1 MPEYVSNSHKSK
13 REKEANEE
21 KKIDRVVS
29 GPVSPR
35 KKSEFRKMADVFISE
50 DATNVKSYIFMDVIV
65 PAIRNLIEDIIVDS
79 THMIFRGERGGR
91 DRRKNEKTPYYR
103 SYERERDRDRSS
115 YRESR
120 TYSGYDYENYVIPSR
135 DEANEVL
142 CRMDDLMS
150 AYKTVSVA
158 DFYEL
163 VGVRCNYTDNKY
175 GWSNLRN
182 ARVVPVRD
190 GYVIEL
196 PKAMPLD

>member
-1 MPEYVSNSHKSK
+1 MQEYVSNSHKSK
-13 REKEANEE
+13 KEKEANEE
-21 KKIDRVVS
+21 KNIERVVS

-35 KKSEFRKMADVFISE
+35 KKSELRKMADAFIS
-50 DATNVKSYIFMDVIV
+50 DDCSNVKSYVVMEVIV
-65 PAIRNLIEDIIVDS
+65 PAIRNLIEDIIIDT
-79 THMIFRGERGGR
+79 THMIFRGERGSR
-91 DRRKNEKTPYYR
+91 DRRKNERTPYYR
-103 SYERERDRDRSS
+103 SYERERDRDRRS
-115 YRESR
+115 YRDSR
-120 TYSGYDYENYVIPSR
+120 TYTGYDYENYVIPSR

-150 AYKTVSVA
+150 MYKTVSVA